1 MIQVINRALN
11 ILEFIAKEPTKEYS
25 LTEISDNLK
34 FQHSTCAN
42 ILKTLVN
49 RGYVDQPKA
58 KGGYKLGKM
67 IYQLTD
73 ANKKHTEL
81 INITRNLMVELR
93 DTINETVILSV
104 VRNNKR
110 FLLNEIPSTHEI
122 HVQTKKEV
130 SIYSA
135 TTGRMILAHS
145 TPENLN
151 WIIDKVGLPTEEEWS
166 GIDTKEILFDEL
178 NKIKLQKIIIT
189 LNKNQVVGIAS
200 PIFKN
205 NKIIASLGIY
215 LPVTRFGKDEKE
227 FIEKE
232 FIKIAN
238 KINLLIARLS

>member
-11 ILEFIAKEPTKEYS
+11 ILEFIANEPAKEYT
-25 LTEISDNLK
+25 LTEIADNLN

-73 ANKKHTEL
+73 ANKKHTVL
-81 INITRNLMVELR
+81 INTTRNLMIELR
-93 DTINETVILSV
+93 DKINETVILSV
-104 VRNNKR
+104 IRNNKR

-145 TPENLN
+145 TQDDIN
-151 WIIDKVGLPTEEEWS
+151 WIVDRVGLPVEEEWS
-166 GIDTKEILFDEL
+166 GITSKDVLLNEL
-178 NKIKLQKIIIT
+178 RKIKAQKVIVT
-189 LNKNQVVGIAS
+189 LNKNQVVGLAT

-205 NKIIASLGIY
+205 GAIVASLGIY
-215 LPVTRFGKDEKE
+215 LPAIRFGNKEKE
-227 FIEKE
+227 FMINELLKV
-232 FIKIAN
+232 AT
-238 KINLLIARLS
+238 KINQLIE